1 VGVFVGYVDE
11 TTKQY
16 RIYAPDLHRTIR
28 SSIGDIDEDT
38 PGGAIDLRLRIPTK
52 TGALPERNPR
62 GRPKK
67 QPSRDA
73 INTAGI
79 GRDALSQ
86 PEAAVDSP
94 TPNESEAPESVGAR
108 GLNQPTA
115 DDPDSDYM
123 TCDEDHGST
132 GRTGP
137 ISQD

>member
-1 VGVFVGYVDE
+1 MAAIVRRNLYIIRWFSKDIEDCAYTAEEMQEMLSLGPHASR
-11 TTKQY
+11 KK
-16 RIYAPDLHRTIR
+16 LR
-28 SSIGDIDEDT
+28 SS
-38 PGGAIDLRLRIPTK
+38 
-52 TGALPERNPR
+52 
-62 GRPKK
+62 PKK

-79 GRDALSQ
+79 GRNASSQ
-86 PEAAVDSP
+86 PEATVDSL
-94 TPNESEAPESVGAR
+94 TPRFSTNVKESDMRRKTKVSEAPESVGAR

>member
-1 VGVFVGYVDE
+1 MQEMLILGPHTSRE
-11 TTKQY
+11 K
-16 RIYAPDLHRTIR
+16 L
-28 SSIGDIDEDT
+28 
-38 PGGAIDLRLRIPTK
+38 
-52 TGALPERNPR
+52 R

-67 QPSRDA
+67 QPSSDT
-73 INTAGI
+73 INTAGR
-79 GRDALSQ
+79 GRNTLSQ

-115 DDPDSDYM
+115 GDPDSDYM

-137 ISQD
+137 TSQDQPDGSERIERPKEQEMLEVRIPT